1 MNVLSRALGA
11 TWSPPPQH
19 GASRSSSEPHARAL
33 GRQSRHLLPWEAY
46 RCRKAAAGIPV
57 CLFGGEVLG
66 KQETGTR
73 RMEPSEPT
81 AGILAVSC

>member
-1 MNVLSRALGA
+1 M
-11 TWSPPPQH
+11 TPMP
-19 GASRSSSEPHARAL
+19 EPWA
-33 GRQSRHLLPWEAY
+33 RQSRHLLPWEAY
-46 RCRKAAAGIPV
+46 RCRKAGAGIPV

-66 KQETGTR
+66 KQETGAR